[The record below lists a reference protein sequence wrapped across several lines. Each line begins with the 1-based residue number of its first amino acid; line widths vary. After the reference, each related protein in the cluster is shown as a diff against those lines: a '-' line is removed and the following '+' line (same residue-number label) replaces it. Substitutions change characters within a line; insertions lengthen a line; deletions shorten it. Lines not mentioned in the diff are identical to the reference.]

1 MALRKIV
8 TEKESMLRK
17 VSRPV
22 EKFNGRLHTLLDD
35 MAETMYESDGVGIAG
50 VQVGVLRRV
59 FVVDVGN
66 GLIEC
71 INPEILT
78 REGEQDGMEGCLSS
92 PGEFGLVIRPQKVTV
107 KAQDRDGEWF
117 TFSAEDFFARAICHE
132 YDHLDGRIFKD
143 ITHHMLSQQEL
154 DELDEED

>member
-59 FVVDVGN
+59 FVVDIGD

-117 TFSAEDFFARAICHE
+117 TFSAQDFFARAICHE